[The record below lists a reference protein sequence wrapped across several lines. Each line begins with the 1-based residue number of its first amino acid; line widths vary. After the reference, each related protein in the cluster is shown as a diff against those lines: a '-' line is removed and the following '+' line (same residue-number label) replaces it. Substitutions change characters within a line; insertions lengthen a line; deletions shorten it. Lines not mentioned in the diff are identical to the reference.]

1 VYFQTFFKDVAPQ
14 FQDYAPFWHFA
25 RKESKSSYSIR
36 HGLVAL
42 GALSKSAKRSPSN
55 HYRVDLT
62 QGTHREIAL
71 EQYQK
76 ALQSLRESI
85 PGIDQGNPVRTTLV
99 SCLILSCFENFL
111 GNVGFSLQ
119 HITWARHVLTASET
133 SRATSS
139 TSTTNVV
146 GEGEDIVMSCF
157 YLMDL
162 QALCL
167 LGADESRTYF
177 KFDQASPIVSMP
189 AILNNLDEAKNAR
202 HVLVWN
208 GYKAWYNTDF
218 YQYGPKEAIP
228 PSTIEVRDYLVGQL
242 HALHEQIDLLL
253 LGSTSDPH
261 HHPLA
266 RPEAIK
272 VYSTTLLIRLAMS
285 LQAPQSTSDLLL
297 AEFEYLLGMAR
308 SALEYEAEGV
318 QMIQGVFITILL
330 AIMSLSPSGIYS
342 RPRQYLTQGQKAR
355 YTVWKSVHL
364 TYYISSPQNVASL
377 QYDSKLLLFYSQY
390 IVGNPC
396 MTPFWR
402 ARSVNG

>member
-1 VYFQTFFKDVAPQ
+1 MGLPPIRSRSLSNSPSVSPTPSRSSPPSVPNLDEKEAVYFQTFFKDVAPQ

-111 GNVGFSLQ
+111 GNAGFSLQ

-162 QALCL
+162 QSLCL

-177 KFDQASPIVSMP
+177 KFDQTSPIVSLPTMF
-189 AILNNLDEAKNAR
+189 NNLDEAKNAR
-202 HVLVWN
+202 HILVWN

-218 YQYGPKEAIP
+218 YQYGPKEAVP
-228 PSTIEVRDYLVGQL
+228 PSAIEVRDYLVRQL

-285 LQAPQSTSDLLL
+285 LQAPQTTSDLLL
-297 AEFEYLLGMAR
+297 AEFEYLLVMAR
-308 SALEYEAEGV
+308 RALEYEAEGM
-318 QMIQGVFITILL
+318 QMIQGVFIRILL
-330 AIMSLSPSGIYS
+330 ATMSLLFS
-342 RPRQYLTQGQKAR
+342 R
-355 YTVWKSVHL
+355 
-364 TYYISSPQNVASL
+364 YIPDQDN
-377 QYDSKLLLFYSQY
+377 
-390 IVGNPC
+390 I
-396 MTPFWR
+396 
-402 ARSVNG
+402 